1 MRISDW
7 SSDVCSSDLRFLILR
22 LRDAYP
28 RLRRIAGRALAVH
41 VGLRDEAARHQCL
54 GAFEFGL
61 GEIGIGLCDADR
73 GGKACR
79 LLRLDGAIDD
89 RERLTGADPLARL
102 DQDRKSDG
110 EGKSW
115 SVRVDHGGRRK
126 IKKKRKKKK

>member
-1 MRISDW
+1 M
-7 SSDVCSSDLRFLILR
+7 
-22 LRDAYP
+22 
-28 RLRRIAGRALAVH
+28 AGRALAVH

-89 RERLTGADPLARL
+89 RERLTGADPLAWL
-102 DQDRKSDG
+102 DQDADHLPSLADDADRPLAALG
-110 EGKSW
+110 PPALRRN
-115 SVRVDHGGRRK
+115 VRLPALQPPAQAPYCP
-126 IKKKRKKKK
+126 